1 MRWVTLSMTVITLV
15 LNVAVLITPASAT
28 SAVTYIS
35 STGSDSN
42 PCTAAQP
49 CATPSAALSNV
60 GFGGQINCLDA
71 PGWIF
76 PGITVDKQVTIDC
89 AGFFWATAANS
100 GAFQISQNVI
110 IRNLTIN
117 GENIAYPAIKV
128 NGGNLVVLENCTFLG
143 IPTGSAIDV
152 EPNSPLTLVI
162 RNSRILGNGAG
173 VLLKPAAAGT
183 INAILDHVVIS
194 DNGGGGIKTD
204 STNGVVNLDVS
215 DTEIYNNSGNGI
227 NAVAGTIQNMV
238 SIKNSVIA
246 KNAVAGVQA
255 NGANAGVTLQTTLLD
270 QNATGATSVVAG
282 GHIIT
287 YGNNSI
293 VGSAGSGFTGSA
305 PLQ

>member
-1 MRWVTLSMTVITLV
+1 MRWVTSSITVITLV

-35 STGSDSN
+35 NTGSDSN

-60 GFGGQINCLDA
+60 GVGGQINCLDA

-76 PGITVDKQVTIDC
+76 SSISVDKQVTIDC
-89 AGFFWATAANS
+89 AGFYYATAANS

-128 NGGNLVVLENCTFLG
+128 NSGNLLVLENCTFLG
-143 IPTGSAIDV
+143 IPTGPAIDV
-152 EPNSPLTLVI
+152 EPSSPLTLVI
-162 RNSRILGNGAG
+162 RNSRILANGGG
-173 VLLKPAAAGT
+173 VLLKPAVGGI

-194 DNGGGGIKTD
+194 DGGGGIKTD
-204 STNGVVNLDVS
+204 STNGVVNLDVT

-246 KNAVAGVQA
+246 KNGVAGVQA
-255 NGANAGVTLQTTLLD
+255 NGANAGVTLQSTLLD
-270 QNATGATSVVAG
+270 QNASGATSVVGG